1 MARVSRPG
9 RPGAGGGRSRVTR
22 WVMEVKAKS
31 KYVRLAPRKARDL
44 ARKLR
49 GLPVDKAL
57 MLTEFSKRKA
67 GTLIHKTL
75 SSAGANAE
83 NNARL
88 DAEKLWV
95 KEAVIEEGSA
105 LKRFWPR
112 ARGMVSHIRRRTSH
126 ICVTLTDEAPAR

>member
-1 MARVSRPG
+1 
-9 RPGAGGGRSRVTR
+9 
-22 WVMEVKAKS
+22 MEVTAKS
-31 KYVRLAPRKARDL
+31 KYMRLAPRKARDL
-44 ARKLR
+44 VRIIQ

-57 MLTEFSKRKA
+57 MVIQFSERKA
-67 GTLIHKTL
+67 ATMVRKTL
-75 SSAGANAE
+75 KSAIANAE

-88 DAEKLWV
+88 PTDKLWV

-126 ICVTLTDEAPAR
+126 IKITLTDEQRVR